1 MPQETSYTPVAHN
14 TRIIG
19 ASTYN
24 TNGTLTVQNTLT
36 ITNAASMR
44 GAGEGANSV
53 VIKQSPDG
61 LVEFWDAQG
70 NKIRSRQRTLQLLL
84 EKLIAV
90 GIAS

>member
-1 MPQETSYTPVAHN
+1 MSDHYTPVAHN

-19 ASTYN
+19 ASTFN
-24 TNGTLTVQNTLT
+24 TNGTLTIQNTLT

-44 GAGEGANSV
+44 GATEGANNV
-53 VIKQSPDG
+53 KITQSPDG
-61 LVEFWDAQG
+61 LVEFFDAQG